1 MPINRTYSFDID
13 TKKYLNRVN
22 TFRGLNGLSNI
33 AVADAV
39 DIDNFV
45 VGLKDLGAWNNA
57 VYWSLRS
64 RHNAG
69 SGNTVLSLGGQGTFN
84 GTLVNSPSWGDNGIL
99 FATSG
104 TNWMS
109 FPSRTLSYPY
119 SFSAAVINGATA
131 DASPALVGT
140 ACGQLELAL
149 NRFELII
156 SIICVPIGTSGIY
169 TQFSGWNTPNQA
181 VLMNSRV
188 TGNTSMFV
196 SANGG
201 AETALTPL
209 NGNFNTAP
217 VSRLWSRRGLE
228 TTRIAFALVTSGSN
242 ISNTSLYSLYRTTIG
257 KGLGLV

>member
-33 AVADAV
+33 TMADAV

-69 SGNTVLSLGGQGTFN
+69 SGNTVLSLGGQGTFD

-109 FPSRTLSYPY
+109 FPERTLSYPFC
-119 SFSAAVINGATA
+119 FSAAVINGANA
-131 DASPALVGT
+131 DASPFLAKNAPLGLLL
-140 ACGQLELAL
+140 GLNRLELVMGINFVAITL
-149 NRFELII
+149 NTTYA
-156 SIICVPIGTSGIY
+156 P
-169 TQFSGWNTPNQA
+169 WNTPNQA

-201 AETALTPL
+201 SETAQTPTSQRYDL
-209 NGNFNTAP
+209 AP
-217 VSRLWSRRGLE
+217 VDRLLGNRGLE